1 MGRRESKQKG
11 NEGGAAGCVGHIAEG
26 VAGDDATRLELK
38 QEFETAPTK
47 TATEN
52 RIEILLRSAK

>member
-1 MGRRESKQKG
+1 M
-11 NEGGAAGCVGHIAEG
+11 GHISEG

-47 TATEN
+47 TATEK
-52 RIEILLRSAK
+52 RIEILLGSAK

>member
-1 MGRRESKQKG
+1 M
-11 NEGGAAGCVGHIAEG
+11 GHIAEG